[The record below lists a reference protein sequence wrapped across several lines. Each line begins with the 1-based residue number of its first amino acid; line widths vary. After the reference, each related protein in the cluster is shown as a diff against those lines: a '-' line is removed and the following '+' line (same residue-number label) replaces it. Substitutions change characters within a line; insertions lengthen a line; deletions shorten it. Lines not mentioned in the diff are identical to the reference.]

1 MLPGVCTLQLVRECL
16 NRGTGRRFRYAAIR
30 ECKFLEMV
38 VPQADE
44 LLEIDIRVGDD
55 AGGHEALLH
64 DYESRKD
71 GAQTQGHR
79 MRNAMTIERN
89 DILAV
94 IPTYNNEKT
103 LARVI
108 GDVRRYCTDV
118 LVVNDGST
126 DSTAGIIAGAGVGS
140 ISYAPNRGKGYALRR
155 ALRYAAEHGY
165 RYMLT
170 IDSDGQHYASDIP
183 KFVEEIAK
191 TPDAL
196 LVGARNLRSDN
207 MPGKNTFANKFSNFW
222 FRVETGI
229 RLDDTQSGF
238 RLYPVRRMKG
248 MRFATRRYEFEVEVL
263 VRAAWRGIE
272 VRNIPVRV
280 FYPEKAERVSH
291 FRPGK
296 DFTRISIL
304 NTLLVLGGAAVL
316 LSLAVPAVAHQKE
329 YPALRGRQHH
339 PVEGLEP
346 AAGRL
351 DRAGRLLRHRPAVG
365 LPDDR
370 GRRYGPFHTAEQ
382 RPWRLSAR
390 TSASRR

>member
-1 MLPGVCTLQLVRECL
+1 
-16 NRGTGRRFRYAAIR
+16 
-30 ECKFLEMV
+30 
-38 VPQADE
+38 
-44 LLEIDIRVGDD
+44 
-55 AGGHEALLH
+55 
-64 DYESRKD
+64 
-71 GAQTQGHR
+71 

-238 RLYPVRRMKG
+238 RLYPRAADEGDAFRDAPLRVRGRSAGTRRMA
-248 MRFATRRYEFEVEVL
+248 RD
-263 VRAAWRGIE
+263 RGAQHPGE
-272 VRNIPVRV
+272 GFLPR
-280 FYPEKAERVSH
+280 KAERVSH
-291 FRPGK
+291 FRPA
-296 DFTRISIL
+296 RISRASASSTRCSCSGRCCSIIPGGSCGRSPGKTSGASWSTTSPGRRDSNPRL
-304 NTLLVLGGAAVL
+304 AASIGLGVFFGIAPLWGYQMIAAAVTAHFTHL
-316 LSLAVPAVAHQKE
+316 NKAVAVISSNISI
-329 YPALRGRQHH
+329 P
-339 PVEGLEP
+339 PMIP
-346 AAGRL
+346 FI
-351 DRAGRLLRHRPAVG
+351 LLRKLLDGAQV
-365 LPDDR
+365 L
-370 GRRYGPFHTAEQ
+370 Q
-382 RPWRLSAR
+382 RDMPLRSR
-390 TSASRR
+390 TSP